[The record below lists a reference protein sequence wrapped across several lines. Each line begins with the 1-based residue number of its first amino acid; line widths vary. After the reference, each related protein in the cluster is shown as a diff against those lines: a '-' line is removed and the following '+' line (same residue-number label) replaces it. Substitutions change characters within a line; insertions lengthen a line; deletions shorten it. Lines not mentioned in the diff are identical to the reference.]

1 LLTLEQVGAAY
12 GNSPVLTG
20 VQLEVGAGE
29 AVTLLGRNGVGKTTL
44 LRTIA
49 GLHPATAGRIVFEG
63 EDITAMPAYQR
74 ARRGIS
80 LVPQGRGIFP
90 HLTVEQNLILGLS
103 ALVDRKTEEQ
113 KEIPPHIYEM
123 FPALARMRLRRGGVL
138 SGGEQQQLAI
148 GRALVSRPRLLM
160 LDEPT
165 EGIQPSIVQQIGEAL
180 TRICAELKIAVLLV
194 EQFLEFAW
202 SIADRYYIMQ
212 RGQMVS
218 SGGTRAGSSES
229 VAHLLSV

>member
-1 LLTLEQVGAAY
+1 MTHQERARTAELIRKLAQRCAFTVIDHDMDFVEQLDAPVSVLHMGRVIRDARLSARATRYRPGAARARHL
-12 GNSPVLTG
+12 SASDRRTQSHPRTF
-20 VQLEVGAGE
+20 GAGE
-29 AVTLLGRNGVGKTTL
+29 PKDRGSGRNSG
-44 LRTIA
+44 
-49 GLHPATAGRIVFEG
+49 
-63 EDITAMPAYQR
+63 AY
-74 ARRGIS
+74 
-80 LVPQGRGIFP
+80 
-90 HLTVEQNLILGLS
+90 
-103 ALVDRKTEEQ
+103 
-113 KEIPPHIYEM
+113 IYEM
-123 FPALARMRLRRGGVL
+123 FPALARMRSRRGGVL

-202 SIADRYYIMQ
+202 SIAERYYVMQ
-212 RGQMVS
+212 RGRMVS
-218 SGGTRAGSSES
+218 SGGTRIESSES